1 MGRGLQQVE
10 GRQEEEQKPGCG
22 PGPLIGIKIE
32 CSQHR
37 DKDPERKVWASK
49 IRTVDVVRG
58 QRGMGIR
65 GGMGNREGGRE
76 GRKD

>member
-1 MGRGLQQVE
+1 MSVYSTG
-10 GRQEEEQKPGCG
+10 
-22 PGPLIGIKIE
+22 
-32 CSQHR
+32 HR

-65 GGMGNREGGRE
+65 GGTGNREGGRE